1 MCESVGHPVRGL
13 HRVRYAG
20 LDLEGLEP
28 GKWRELTSGE
38 VAALKAAVGL

>member
-13 HRVRYAG
+13 RRVRYAG

-28 GKWRELTSGE
+28 GEWRELTPGE